1 MKIKKRGKTLIT
13 LVSIAG
19 MATASSSGLISQLA
33 QSLDRAM
40 IPKVQAEESTIRN
53 LQRRAVSVEDT
64 LKRYQGVRIA
74 IESGRAMVADERDN
88 YQALRDGVYQHE
100 DLFLIVEQ
108 GQLTGYLERGTGKLF
123 DVYEREGNWVE
134 ICLGP
139 FCCGS
144 DGCGFNGDDDMPQM
158 SVAEAL
164 ERSEISM
171 SDKGVFERAQ
181 PSQETERPVPGSS
194 L

>member
-1 MKIKKRGKTLIT
+1 MKITKKGKTLIT

-19 MATASSSGLISQLA
+19 MATASSSGLISQLT

-53 LQRRAVSVEDT
+53 LQQRAIPVEEA

-108 GQLTGYLERGTGKLF
+108 GQLTGYFEQGTGKLF
-123 DVYEREGNWVE
+123 DVYDDDGNWLE
-134 ICLGP
+134 ICIGP

-144 DGCGFNGDDDMPQM
+144 DGCGFNGDDMPQM
-158 SVAEAL
+158 SVEEAL

-171 SDKGVFERAQ
+171 SDKGVLERAR
-181 PSQETERPVPGSS
+181 PSRETERSFPGDSY
-194 L
+194 